1 MHELGVVFHCIEQIN
16 SIAAENNVEKVRRV
30 TVEIGE
36 VSTVIPHLFEDVW
49 KWAVKKEDILRG
61 CELDIQIID
70 ALTHCDEC
78 GTDYPTVKHGK
89 ICPKCGSGKTWLI
102 QGNEMVIKELEIE

>member
-16 SIAAENNVEKVRRV
+16 SIAAENNVKKIRRV

-49 KWAVKKEDILRG
+49 KWAVKKEDILRE
-61 CELDIQIID
+61 CELDIQIVH

-89 ICPKCGSGKTWLI
+89 TCPQCGSGKTWLI